1 MGRGSWWA
9 TADGVAET
17 DKTKRLALT
26 YLVTLYPTALLKLL
40 LSSNSFLMECFSFLR
55 ISHDLQTVTAWFLPL
70 PFICLLLPNGSG
82 LLIPGWIKRQEW
94 ASWLWF
100 AVLFGSTTHVVC
112 GILVPGPGIEPRP
125 LAVKAP
131 SPNQWTTRESIWI
144 NMKISE
150 LGAKTLQ
157 LLILRPYLQCDWGLL

>member
-55 ISHDLQTVTAWFLPL
+55 ISHDLQTVTALFLPL

-82 LLIPGWIKRQEW
+82 LLIPR
-94 ASWLWF
+94 
-100 AVLFGSTTHVVC
+100 
-112 GILVPGPGIEPRP
+112 
-125 LAVKAP
+125 
-131 SPNQWTTRESIWI
+131 
-144 NMKISE
+144 
-150 LGAKTLQ
+150 
-157 LLILRPYLQCDWGLL
+157 